1 MISILVPVYN
11 VENYLSQCLDSI
23 LAQTYKDIEI
33 VMVNDGSTDHSKYIA
48 TSYANRY
55 SFIHL
60 YNYENAGIS
69 TTRNRLLRHAKGEY
83 VFFVDSDDYIAPQTL
98 QAMMNHMETN
108 NCDIVCCGY
117 TMDYRFGALY
127 RKVETKKVMT
137 KQEALHS
144 LAENKGMNNY
154 PWGKLY
160 KKKCFSNVSFPEFMR
175 GFEDTY
181 TVFKALCNADTIG
194 CITKRYYHY
203 VQHQGSLTHRMNL
216 ETAYDMRKAYEYQE
230 SCLRRWYP
238 EEDFHFDVHLVNSDF
253 VILYTIFAYYTKKDD
268 PQFVPAAINWKKV
281 NPFVH
286 VAYELCRGICSL
298 RFGWAKTKTQEF
310 NKWL

>member
-48 TSYANRY
+48 SSYANRY

-98 QAMMNHMETN
+98 QAMMNHMEAY

-181 TVFKALCNADTIG
+181 TVFKALCNAGTIG
-194 CITKRYYHY
+194 CISKRYYHY

-268 PQFVPAAINWKKV
+268 PQFVPAVINWKKV

-286 VAYELCRGICSL
+286 VAYELCRGICYL
-298 RFGWAKTKTQEF
+298 TI
-310 NKWL
+310 WLG

>member
-11 VENYLSQCLDSI
+11 VENYLSHCLDSI

-48 TSYANRY
+48 SSYANRY

-98 QAMMNHMETN
+98 QAMMHHMEAY

-194 CITKRYYHY
+194 CISKRYYHY
-203 VQHQGSLTHRMNL
+203 VQHQGSLTH
-216 ETAYDMRKAYEYQE
+216 
-230 SCLRRWYP
+230 
-238 EEDFHFDVHLVNSDF
+238 
-253 VILYTIFAYYTKKDD
+253 
-268 PQFVPAAINWKKV
+268 
-281 NPFVH
+281 
-286 VAYELCRGICSL
+286 
-298 RFGWAKTKTQEF
+298 
-310 NKWL
+310 